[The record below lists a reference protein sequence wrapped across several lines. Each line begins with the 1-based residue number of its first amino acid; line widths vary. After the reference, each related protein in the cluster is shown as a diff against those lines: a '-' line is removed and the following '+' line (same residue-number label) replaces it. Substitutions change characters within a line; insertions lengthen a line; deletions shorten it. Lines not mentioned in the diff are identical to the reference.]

1 MVLDLGCGNG
11 ILGIGC
17 LLLGAKL
24 VCAVD
29 VDFSALEIATTNL
42 GFNIHFVNQD
52 VREFNYPCAARRALH
67 GGSGGITRG
76 NSTVILTRDSS
87 QQQDTHGVKLHAPA
101 PSGVRDP

>member
-1 MVLDLGCGNG
+1 M
-11 ILGIGC
+11 
-17 LLLGAKL
+17 
-24 VCAVD
+24 D
-29 VDFSALEIATTNL
+29 VDFSALEIARGNATTNL
-42 GFNIHFVNQD
+42 GFTEENIHFVNQD

-87 QQQDTHGVKLHAPA
+87 QQQDTHGVKVHAPA